1 MSQQTHQCQFDE
13 TCSTG
18 SSHYR
23 KVISHIFGR
32 NKKCTVNIPDS
43 VWIYHCRKHYQRA
56 RYRNDEWPFTQCRL
70 AIDTISNMRAWGGVE
85 SFDLTLRRREE
96 QRGPGEPQGDEPD
109 RQQDSNSS
117 STPTAASAGPQEGLQ
132 AASATSPS
140 PSRPAAPGFAA
151 INHHQPSN
159 LGGLAKPGNDN
170 DDDEET
176 GSEVKADN
184 APATAGDGPEA
195 STSTTT
201 TATAAATAAS
211 APTKKRSPK
220 SIPRPVP
227 DWLYGCV
234 GTKKSFDEILT
245 VLEDLRKYFFGLTSK
260 GNPAFFPDIEILPNL
275 RRQSPTKPQQQAAK
289 KGAGSRVSSRGAVTK
304 VERK

>member
-1 MSQQTHQCQFDE
+1 MSQPAHKCQFDE

-43 VWIYHCRKHYQRA
+43 VWIYYCRKHYQRA
-56 RYRNDEWPFTQCRL
+56 RYRNDEWPFMQCRL

-96 QRGPGEPQGDEPD
+96 QRGPGEPQGNDLD
-109 RQQDSNSS
+109 HQQDNDNSS
-117 STPTAASAGPQEGLQ
+117 APVTTSAGPQEELQ
-132 AASATSPS
+132 VASATSSS
-140 PSRPAAPGFAA
+140 PSRPSAASGFAA
-151 INHHQPSN
+151 INHQPSTSE
-159 LGGLAKPGNDN
+159 GPAKPDN
-170 DDDEET
+170 ESDDEP
-176 GSEVKADN
+176 GSDINDGNVDN
-184 APATAGDGPEA
+184 APATASDPQA

-201 TATAAATAAS
+201 TAAAATAFV
-211 APTKKRSPK
+211 PTKKRSPK

-227 DWLYGCV
+227 DWLHGCV
-234 GTKKSFDEILT
+234 GAKKSFDEILQ
-245 VLEDLRKYFFGLTSK
+245 VLNDLRTYFLGLTANSEA
-260 GNPAFFPDIEILPNL
+260 AFFPDIEILPNL
-275 RRQSPTKPQQQAAK
+275 RRQSPTKPQQQSEK